1 MRTTSP
7 IAAAAGS
14 GEEAVGGRVG
24 VVCLF
29 EFTCLFEPGSSK
41 NAGVSMSG
49 LRCDCT
55 LGAVSEDLFVTLYSI
70 QSLDVDLAMAL
81 GLA

>member
-1 MRTTSP
+1 
-7 IAAAAGS
+7 
-14 GEEAVGGRVG
+14 
-24 VVCLF
+24 
-29 EFTCLFEPGSSK
+29 
-41 NAGVSMSG
+41 MSG